1 MKKRIAARGY
11 GFIPV
16 LILLLVS
23 VMSAR
28 AQGQLKNSG
37 KHVGEL
43 VPSGWEHMEAT
54 GDLNKD
60 GISDL
65 IVSATPNNKAHM
77 RVREDGYVYNF
88 NQPIFGIYFGTR
100 NGAYKCWKQYNH
112 FMPALGSENE
122 LLDCSVSI
130 TRQGTISI
138 SVGRMYSAG
147 GSDHSTDTYVF
158 RYQNGGFFLIGKD
171 EDSYSRMSGQREF
184 VSYNYLTGKKQTVKN
199 NVFDESVKPVEK
211 WTQMKKSPLMRME
224 DMSL

>member
-60 GISDL
+60 GITDL
-65 IVSATPNNKAHM
+65 IVSATTKQP
-77 RVREDGYVYNF
+77 YVIEVNSSPGTKGITTAAGDDVVGTLF
-88 NQPIFGIYFGTR
+88 NMFKDF
-100 NGAYKCWKQYNH
+100 
-112 FMPALGSENE
+112 
-122 LLDCSVSI
+122 
-130 TRQGTISI
+130 
-138 SVGRMYSAG
+138 
-147 GSDHSTDTYVF
+147 HS
-158 RYQNGGFFLIGKD
+158 
-171 EDSYSRMSGQREF
+171 
-184 VSYNYLTGKKQTVKN
+184 
-199 NVFDESVKPVEK
+199 
-211 WTQMKKSPLMRME
+211 
-224 DMSL
+224 